1 VGIVRTSV
9 RVTLAGLAAA
19 GLAACGGGT
28 GTPGSGT
35 PASAELV
42 ADGVPVFV
50 AIDGNFDSEQW
61 AAVEELLQRFP
72 SGGEALDRLVAG
84 LSEGGVDFDTELK
97 PALGPE
103 VAIALTDLPQEG
115 DPPAVLLTQP
125 ADPAKFEALLAE
137 ADEPPVWRI
146 VDGWYVVADDDAAIE
161 AALSDGESLAASDAF
176 ESAMEDLPG
185 DALVRLYLDGP
196 ALTEAAQEAS
206 AQGAVGAAALG
217 LDAATLESIGL
228 ALSAEPH
235 GIRLDGVA
243 RSEGGPELEAG
254 SSELVDVVP
263 ADAVAFGAVNGLD
276 DGVSKLLAAVTES
289 TPELAQAE
297 LLLGISLED
306 DVVPL
311 FAGESGLYLRA
322 GERAG
327 EPIPEVTLLLSPED
341 PEAALAT
348 VERLLAAAAAFGALG
363 DENGTPQPPAEPAT
377 VTIAGV
383 EAKQVRLGED
393 VTLTYAIVDGRIA
406 LSTSER
412 GIADVAGDGPKLGGS
427 PAFDEAREAAGLTN
441 EALGIVY
448 LDLNDGVA
456 LLQGLDALDDADSES
471 IANLQPLQY
480 LVLGASGSGEE
491 ARFAGFLGIG

>member
-1 VGIVRTSV
+1 
-9 RVTLAGLAAA
+9 
-19 GLAACGGGT
+19 
-28 GTPGSGT
+28 
-35 PASAELV
+35 
-42 ADGVPVFV
+42 
-50 AIDGNFDSEQW
+50 
-61 AAVEELLQRFP
+61 
-72 SGGEALDRLVAG
+72 
-84 LSEGGVDFDTELK
+84 
-97 PALGPE
+97 
-103 VAIALTDLPQEG
+103 
-115 DPPAVLLTQP
+115 
-125 ADPAKFEALLAE
+125 
-137 ADEPPVWRI
+137 
-146 VDGWYVVADDDAAIE
+146 
-161 AALSDGESLAASDAF
+161 
-176 ESAMEDLPG
+176 
-185 DALVRLYLDGP
+185 VRLYLDGP

-217 LDAATLESIGL
+217 LDAATLESVGL
-228 ALSAEPH
+228 AFSAEAQ

-254 SSELVDVVP
+254 SLELVDVVP

-276 DGVSKLLAAVTES
+276 DGVSKLLAAVTQS

-311 FAGESGLYLRA
+311 FAGESGLYV
-322 GERAG
+322 RAG

-348 VERLLAAAAAFGALG
+348 VDRLLAAAAAFGALG

-377 VTIAGV
+377 VTIAGA

-393 VTLTYAIVDGRIA
+393 VTLTYAIVDDRIA

-427 PAFDEAREAAGLTN
+427 PAFDQAREAAGLPD

-480 LVLGASGSGEE
+480 LVLGATGSGDE